1 MEDEWTRDEKKKGM
15 KRRTDERLFRI
26 PWSYW
31 KMTAV
36 FDASHGTF
44 LLDHIS
50 LNENRRTGEGM
61 GRRRM
66 NSNIIKR

>member
-1 MEDEWTRDEKKKGM
+1 MEDEWTRDEKKRG
-15 KRRTDERLFRI
+15 RRTDERLFRI

-31 KMTAV
+31 KMTVV

-50 LNENRRTGEGM
+50 LDENRRTGEGM
-61 GRRRM
+61 GRGRM

>member
-1 MEDEWTRDEKKKGM
+1 
-15 KRRTDERLFRI
+15 
-26 PWSYW
+26 
-31 KMTAV
+31 MTVV

-50 LNENRRTGEGM
+50 LDENRRTGKGM
-61 GRRRM
+61 GRGRM